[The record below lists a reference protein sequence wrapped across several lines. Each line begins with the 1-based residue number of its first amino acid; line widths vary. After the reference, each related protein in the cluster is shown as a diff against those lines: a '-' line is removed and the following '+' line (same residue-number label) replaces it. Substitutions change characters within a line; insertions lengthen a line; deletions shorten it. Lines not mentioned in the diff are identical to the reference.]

1 MGEPVV
7 PPAEPAAKNGGLG
20 CLGCLGIIGLVV
32 VLVVGLAVGGVALG
46 RAMNPP
52 DACDEAYEAK
62 VLSERLDNPDDRTIA
77 AMQYAVKAAEC
88 AQIGGTIRGE

>member
-1 MGEPVV
+1 MGDVQEP
-7 PPAEPAAKNGGLG
+7 PGEPAAKTGGWG
-20 CLGCLGIIGLVV
+20 CLGCLGVI
-32 VLVVGLAVGGVALG
+32 VLVIALALG
-46 RAMNPP
+46 GTAIWRAMNPP

-62 VLSERLDNPDDRTIA
+62 VLSERLDDPDDRTIA

>member
-1 MGEPVV
+1 MGESGV
-7 PPAEPAAKNGGLG
+7 PPAEPATKKGGLG
-20 CLGCLGIIGLVV
+20 CLGCLGIIGLVI
-32 VLVVGLAVGGVALG
+32 VLAIGGVALG

-62 VLSERLDNPDDRTIA
+62 VLSERLDDPDDRTIA